1 MELSVWIT
9 YFIATIILS
18 LSPGPGVFS
27 SISSGLHHGFRLGLW
42 NGVGMQAANMIL
54 VGIVSLGLGAILL
67 ASETLF
73 ALVKW
78 LGVAYLVYLGV
89 VTWRAPARGFQD
101 NPHDEAQTARD
112 VFLRGFFVN
121 ITNPKGIIFFAAIL
135 PQFIDVA
142 RPQLQQYAI
151 LAATTF
157 AVDLVAMMG
166 LHGARGEGAARDARP
181 GPAALGEPRPRRRL
195 RGGRR
200 GAGELPESGFG
211 RMTLS
216 QPFPGRGSNA
226 GRVFVINNTEERT

>member
-1 MELSVWIT
+1 MEPSVWIT
-9 YFIATIILS
+9 YFVATIILS
-18 LSPGPGVFS
+18 LAPGPGVFS

-78 LGVAYLVYLGV
+78 LGVAYLIYLGV

-101 NPHDEAQTARD
+101 NPHDEARGARD

-121 ITNPKGIIFFAAIL
+121 LTNPKGIIFFAAIL

-142 RPQLQQYAI
+142 RPQMPQYAI
-151 LAATTF
+151 LAGTTF
-157 AVDLVAMMG
+157 AVDLVAMWGYTALAAKVLRLMRDPGHLRWVNRG
-166 LHGARGEGAARDARP
+166 LGGAFVAAGVALASFRR
-181 GPAALGEPRPRRRL
+181 AAS
-195 RGGRR
+195 
-200 GAGELPESGFG
+200 A
-211 RMTLS
+211 
-216 QPFPGRGSNA
+216 A
-226 GRVFVINNTEERT
+226 